1 LRKKDEGIHIIS
13 QCYNVLQFH
22 MYKSCVVYQKLD
34 VLQVL
39 AERNERKKHELE
51 LNGLPSESNDSLSI
65 APNFSGY

>member
-1 LRKKDEGIHIIS
+1 
-13 QCYNVLQFH
+13 